1 MMENVLLDLNIDI
14 GDCRGQGCDNG
25 ANMSGKIKGV
35 QAQIQKKNP
44 IATFSPCASHTF
56 NLVGVQAAQTSVEV
70 KTFFGNIEALYT

>member
-35 QAQIQKKNP
+35 QAQILKKNP
-44 IATFSPCASHTF
+44 LATSPCA
-56 NLVGVQAAQTSVEV
+56 
-70 KTFFGNIEALYT
+70 